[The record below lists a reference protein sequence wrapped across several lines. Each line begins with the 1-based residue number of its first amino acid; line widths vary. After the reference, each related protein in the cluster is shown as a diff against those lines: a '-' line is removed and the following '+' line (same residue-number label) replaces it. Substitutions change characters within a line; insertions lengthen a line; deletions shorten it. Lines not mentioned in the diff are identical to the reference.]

1 MKGVSCPLTDPG
13 HFGYPC
19 IAVQPLGDR
28 MQFDQ
33 LKRREF
39 ITFLGCAAAAWP
51 PAARGQQP
59 ERMRRLGV
67 LMGWAADDPRT
78 QADLAAFTQKLKELG
93 WADGRNVSAGT
104 RHLMGFSPVQ
114 LRDRRVDLSFPRLS
128 RPKLPACSLLSMT
141 GAAGG
146 ADAPSLTFAARAGAL
161 VERPGRG
168 NALRGG
174 PNQRVWASAVGWRL
188 RTREFPLPLPT
199 RCSACGKRKPEVD
212 GARWVIVSAAGDHPT
227 KR

>member
-1 MKGVSCPLTDPG
+1 MLDPLPRRYHRVLAPVSSTVSSAFPNGKWVGFPHLS
-13 HFGYPC
+13 
-19 IAVQPLGDR
+19 R
-28 MQFDQ
+28 
-33 LKRREF
+33 LKRLRAGGGF
-39 ITFLGCAAAAWP
+39 RGRRYFVMFRPPSLLAPQIVPTAA
-51 PAARGQQP
+51 
-59 ERMRRLGV
+59 
-67 LMGWAADDPRT
+67 
-78 QADLAAFTQKLKELG
+78 
-93 WADGRNVSAGT
+93 NSAGT

-141 GAAGG
+141 GPAGG

-174 PNQRVWASAVGWRL
+174 PNQRMWASAVGWRL

-212 GARWVIVSAAGDHPT
+212 GARWVIVSGAGDHPT

>member
-1 MKGVSCPLTDPG
+1 YSKPFGEPGVDRRLKPCSSLALLLPQLCQSCSG
-13 HFGYPC
+13 WR
-19 IAVQPLGDR
+19 V
-28 MQFDQ
+28 
-33 LKRREF
+33 REAWRS
-39 ITFLGCAAAAWP
+39 AAAS
-51 PAARGQQP
+51 
-59 ERMRRLGV
+59 
-67 LMGWAADDPRT
+67 
-78 QADLAAFTQKLKELG
+78 AFL
-93 WADGRNVSAGT
+93 SAGT

-114 LRDRRVDLSFPRLS
+114 LRDRRVDLSFSRLC

-174 PNQRVWASAVGWRL
+174 PNQRMWASAVGWRL

-212 GARWVIVSAAGDHPT
+212 
-227 KR
+227 